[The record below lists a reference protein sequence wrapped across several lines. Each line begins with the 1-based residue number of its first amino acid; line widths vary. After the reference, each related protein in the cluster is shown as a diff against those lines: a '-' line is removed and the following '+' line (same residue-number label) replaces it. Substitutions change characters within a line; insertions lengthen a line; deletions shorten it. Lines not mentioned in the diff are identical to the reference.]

1 MHYLLLLLTLLSTPL
16 MADNPDDIQGFWKSI
31 DEKSGK
37 PTSIV
42 GVYEYKGK
50 YYGRLIATYNDQ
62 TGVLDETMYNPQS
75 RAKALKGHPYYDGL
89 DFIWDLT
96 KEGNKYVNGLI
107 VDPKKG
113 RVYGAE
119 MWREGPNLIVR
130 GQILFL
136 GRNQKWPRATA
147 EDLPSDFKFPD
158 MKTFI
163 PKIPEVAKD

>member
-1 MHYLLLLLTLLSTPL
+1 MRYLLLLLTFLSSPL
-16 MADNPDDIQGFWKSI
+16 FAAENDDIQGFWKSM
-31 DEKSGK
+31 DEKTGK

-62 TGVLDETMYNPQS
+62 TGVLDETMYHPES
-75 RAKALKGHPYYDGL
+75 RAPALKGNPYYDGL

-96 KEGNKYVNGLI
+96 KRGNKYVDGLI

-119 MWREGPNLIVR
+119 MWREGPDLIVR

-136 GRNQKWPRATA
+136 GRNQKWPPATA
-147 EDLPSDFKFPD
+147 ADLPPDFIFPD
-158 MKTFI
+158 MKTFV
-163 PKIPEVAKD
+163 PKIPEVVKK